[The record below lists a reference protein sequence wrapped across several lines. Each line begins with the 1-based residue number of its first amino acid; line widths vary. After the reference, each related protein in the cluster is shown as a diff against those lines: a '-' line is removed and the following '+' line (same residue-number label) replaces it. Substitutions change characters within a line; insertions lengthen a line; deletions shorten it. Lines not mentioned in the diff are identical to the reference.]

1 MRNDQRAGLRVLA
14 LGAVVLVSGCAATSQ
29 ESAWKVV
36 QQQQEAQMAMRQQE
50 ADEARRQAPTQPQL
64 LMSLV
69 REAQSQGRYFAS
81 LAYID
86 AYVQAAGSNPE
97 IEALRAEAL
106 RLTGQPTQ
114 SEAAYRAL
122 LGTPQA
128 ARAWHGLGLLAGARG
143 DLDRAAAD
151 LGRAAALAPTD
162 AQVLNDLGYAHL
174 LAGRPGEARLPLGK
188 AAELAPGNAKV
199 LSNLALLLL
208 VQGDE
213 GGAVRVM
220 NDAGLPDPVRDEVR
234 RLAAELR
241 PLASKVPEPSYSAA
255 HIARDDPAAMDA
267 RPIVRDVSG
276 APASAPVPSAPVQRE
291 STAALRASAAQP
303 YDHRP
308 VVRQ

>member
-1 MRNDQRAGLRVLA
+1 MSNEQRAGLRVLA
-14 LGAVVLVSGCAATSQ
+14 LGAVVLASGCAATSQ

-36 QQQQEAQMAMRQQE
+36 QQQQEAQMAMRQHE

-97 IEALRAEAL
+97 IDALRAEAL

-174 LAGRPGEARLPLGK
+174 LAGRPGDARLPLGK

-213 GGAVRVM
+213 GGAGRVM

-234 RLAAELR
+234 RLAAELK
-241 PLASKVPEPSYSAA
+241 PLASRKDPEPSASVAR
-255 HIARDDPAAMDA
+255 IARDEPAAMAA
-267 RPIVRDVSG
+267 RPIVQDVRG
-276 APASAPVPSAPVQRE
+276 EPASSVPPASVTRE
-291 STAALRASAAQP
+291 PAAALRASAAQP